1 MNNKIPPP
9 PLYITPSISPPPLP
23 PRPPMFNV
31 QDLSGSANPRH
42 NIVKRRLSRYVVY
55 NQAAPTGGNVQQ
67 AKMKI
72 EKSLENV
79 KSSDHGKME
88 NKSLPHSGDMYAQN
102 GCLQRANVIAT
113 NVISN
118 GGEAYHV
125 ELTFNSSKPVLIN
138 DDMVEWSNHHVC
150 VFKKDDSIYVHE
162 PLMQNEPVLL
172 DDWFDWLLYKDKI
185 EAYSDEGLGFSGTE
199 NASQSLDDSLSRVKD
214 LIDNLGQE
222 QIKPLFDALFNRQS
236 SLEQVDP
243 SVEQVF
249 QEVVND
255 KLLNSVFMV
264 ELEKRFGTLISEQSS
279 TDESNKLKSKIE
291 NDSELPN
298 SLVSWLEEHEG
309 LGAGAKAK
317 QFLLHVLNKLNY
329 LDGEILIKGFE
340 GTEEYPK
347 EWPEFAKK
355 VTINGDLVHPK

>member
-1 MNNKIPPP
+1 
-9 PLYITPSISPPPLP
+9 
-23 PRPPMFNV
+23 
-31 QDLSGSANPRH
+31 
-42 NIVKRRLSRYVVY
+42 
-55 NQAAPTGGNVQQ
+55 
-67 AKMKI
+67 MKI

-172 DDWFDWLLYKDKI
+172 DNWFDWLPYKDKIDAKI

-199 NASQSLDDSLSRVKD
+199 NASQSLDDSLSRAKY

-298 SLVSWLEEHEG
+298 SLVSWLEEYEG
-309 LGAGAKAK
+309 LGTGAKAK

-329 LDGEILIKGFE
+329 LDGEMLIKGFE
-340 GTEEYPK
+340 GIEEYPK